1 MGEILVRCSLR
12 CRNKLAPGEHLSATG
27 TGHGPAPAPQSA
39 RGSSSFGGK
48 GDIFSHGISFPTGK
62 NIL

>member
-1 MGEILVRCSLR
+1 MGEILVCCILR

-27 TGHGPAPAPQSA
+27 ADGPAPAPQSA
-39 RGSSSFGGK
+39 RGSLSFSGK
-48 GDIFSHGISFPTGK
+48 GGSFSHGIMFPPGK